1 MQERG
6 GMQSGLLDRRMK
18 TLVLWG
24 DMGFG
29 TDVKLSRKN
38 AEAYRVFGLWN
49 CTPAQVAHPAAFS
62 H

>member
-1 MQERG
+1 
-6 GMQSGLLDRRMK
+6 MQSGLLDRPMK

-24 DMGFG
+24 DVGFG